1 MFSFLLFEALIE
13 MFLQCE
19 REYHVGCLKQ
29 HNMQD
34 LAVPSILINITFEIS
49 FAFCNEYIYWWEI
62 IYIPG
67 TAWRELVLQRKLQS
81 NSFSFD

>member
-1 MFSFLLFEALIE
+1 MLIIDFQTLMFSFLLFEALIE
-13 MFLQCE
+13 MSLQCE

-49 FAFCNEYIYWWEI
+49 FAFCNEYIY
-62 IYIPG
+62 
-67 TAWRELVLQRKLQS
+67 
-81 NSFSFD
+81 